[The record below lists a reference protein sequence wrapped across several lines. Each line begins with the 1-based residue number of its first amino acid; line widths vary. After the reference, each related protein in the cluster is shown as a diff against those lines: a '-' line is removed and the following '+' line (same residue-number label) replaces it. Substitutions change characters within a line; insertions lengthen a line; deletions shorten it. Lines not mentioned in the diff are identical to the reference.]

1 MYRIEERC
9 IMQQFFYRFLEDGTY
24 CVTEYQGDEA
34 DVIIPDTYC
43 SKPVTVLFD
52 RLFKGHTEITS
63 VKIPDT
69 ITDIGSFVF
78 DGCTSLKHIELPPSL
93 INMWDSAFARSSIE
107 EIVLPDKITSIVP
120 FTFKDCKELK
130 RVVCNPGLKKI
141 HAWAFHGCSNLKD
154 FQCSEDTV
162 VSEDAFK
169 EGELIGYGG
178 KRSK

>member
-34 DVIIPDTYC
+34 DVVIPDTYC

-52 RLFKGHTEITS
+52 RLFKGHTEIIS
-63 VKIPDT
+63 IKIPDT
-69 ITDIGSFVF
+69 VTDIGSFVF
-78 DGCTSLKHIELPPSL
+78 EGCSSLKQIELASAL
-93 INMWDSAFARSSIE
+93 TSRWDSACARSSIE
-107 EIVLPDKITSIVP
+107 ERVLPDKITSIVP
-120 FTFKDCKELK
+120 YTFKDCKELK
-130 RVVCNPGLKKI
+130 KVKCNPGLKKI

-154 FQCSEDTV
+154 FQCSSDTV
-162 VSEDAFK
+162 ISEDAFK

-178 KRSK
+178 KRTK

>member
-1 MYRIEERC
+1 MYKIEERC

-34 DVIIPDTYC
+34 DVVIPDTYC

-52 RLFKGHTEITS
+52 RLFKGHTEIIS
-63 VKIPDT
+63 IKIPDT
-69 ITDIGSFVF
+69 VMDIGSFVF
-78 DGCTSLKHIELPPSL
+78 EGCSSLKQIELPSSL
-93 INMWDSAFARSSIE
+93 TNMWDSAFARSSIE

-130 RVVCNPGLKKI
+130 KVKCNPGLKKI

-154 FQCSEDTV
+154 FQCSSDTI

>member
-1 MYRIEERC
+1 
-9 IMQQFFYRFLEDGTY
+9 MQQFFYRFLEDGTY

-34 DVIIPDTYC
+34 DVIIHDTYR

-130 RVVCNPGLKKI
+130 RVVCNPELKKI
-141 HAWAFHGCSNLKD
+141 HAWAFHGCSSLKD